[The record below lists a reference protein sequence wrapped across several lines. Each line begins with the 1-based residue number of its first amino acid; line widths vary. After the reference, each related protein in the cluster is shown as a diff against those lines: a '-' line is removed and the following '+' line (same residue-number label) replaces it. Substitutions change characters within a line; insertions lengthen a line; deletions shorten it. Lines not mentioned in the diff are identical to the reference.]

1 MDLLDMAI
9 VKLSTLNLK
18 RLLLASLCGAA
29 LSACS
34 VAHNYTEKEQSI
46 VDSLDGGLYQPA
58 SRTARDN
65 IETQTPFAQAA
76 FWAREYQLNPGDLE
90 SAVKLSAA
98 LRKIG
103 NPAKAV
109 ETAQLARAMHPRDPY
124 LTAEFA
130 AALIAT
136 ERGADAIK
144 PLQDGLRLTP
154 QYARLWSLMG
164 AALDQNEQYEQAR
177 KHYGRALSITPNDPS
192 ILANMGLSFAL
203 QGDAATAETWL
214 RRAAAMPGA
223 SQGVRQNLDL
233 VLQLQGKTPPASQ
246 TAERAPTSNY
256 PPTSIKPARTEQQQL
271 APYGAPREYRNS
283 LSIADRPAVSQRQL
297 ARPQQQAAPQITPQN
312 TRMRGTYPQAPSA
325 AGFNTPQ
332 ATAHY
337 NYSNSPSVASLQGAP
352 NSANT
357 ATQSAP
363 KTAMDA
369 ARAAAARSQGR
380 KVTVPAGAPTPQ
392 STVLE
397 TIANNVGPRSATGVP
412 AAAALTASQA
422 PQNNAYA
429 PTRLPGY
436 GPQNFSHNTGQPA
449 QQYGPQNWAP
459 QTQAQQAPKPRGPA
473 RRR

>member
-1 MDLLDMAI
+1 MANI
-9 VKLSTLNLK
+9 KFSTLNLK
-18 RLLLASLCGAA
+18 RLLLAGLCGAA

-34 VAHNYTEKEQSI
+34 VAQNYTEKEQSI

-58 SRTARDN
+58 SRTSRDN
-65 IETQTPFAQAA
+65 IETQTPFAQTA

-130 AALIAT
+130 AALIAS

-164 AALDQNEQYEQAR
+164 AALDQGEQYEQAR

-214 RRAAAMPGA
+214 RRAAAIPGA

-233 VLQLQGKTPPASQ
+233 VLQLQGKTPPPSQ
-246 TAERAPTSNY
+246 TVERAPTPKY
-256 PPTSIKPARTEQQQL
+256 PQTSIQPARTQQQQL
-271 APYGAPREYRNS
+271 DPFGAPKDYRNS
-283 LSIADRPAVSQRQL
+283 LSIADKPTVSPRQFS
-297 ARPQQQAAPQITPQN
+297 RPQQHQAAPQMAGQN
-312 TRMRGTYPQAPSA
+312 MPRRSGYPQAPSA
-325 AGFNTPQ
+325 ARVGTPQQHIPQ
-332 ATAHY
+332 ATANY
-337 NYSNSPSVASLQGAP
+337 SYSNSPSSTSFRGTSSGV
-352 NSANT
+352 NT
-357 ATQSAP
+357 PQSAP
-363 KTAMDA
+363 KSAMDA

-412 AAAALTASQA
+412 HNQALAVGRPDQS
-422 PQNNAYA
+422 NDYA

-436 GPQNFSHNTGQPA
+436 GQQNYGSYGQAA
-449 QQYGPQNWAP
+449 QQYAPQQYVPQNR
-459 QTQAQQAPKPRGPA
+459 TQQAPQSRGPA